1 MKLQNVNENLTGT
14 EIQSKK
20 FVVLHAVFKLSKKK
34 LSLEDMS
41 LSYLFK
47 TARRRVEKYSE

>member
-47 TARRRVEKYSE
+47 TARRRVEKYCE